1 MEIEE
6 HPPGQGMPARLPAL
20 PCANVAFTP
29 LRMVKEYGVNV
40 EHVGRLVVK
49 PAISM

>member
-6 HPPGQGMPARLPAL
+6 HPPGQGMPARLPVTL
-20 PCANVAFTP
+20 CERRIHTP
-29 LRMVKEYGVNV
+29 AYGLEYGVNV
-40 EHVGRLVVK
+40 EHVRRMLVK

>member
-6 HPPGQGMPARLPAL
+6 HPPGQGMPARLPVAL
-20 PCANVAFTP
+20 SVRTSYSHPYVW
-29 LRMVKEYGVNV
+29 LEYGVNV
-40 EHVGRLVVK
+40 EHMVRMLVK

>member
-6 HPPGQGMPARLPAL
+6 HPPGQGMPARLPVTL
-20 PCANVAFTP
+20 RERRIHTP
-29 LRMVKEYGVNV
+29 MYGLEYGVNV
-40 EHVGRLVVK
+40 EHVGRMLVK

>member
-6 HPPGQGMPARLPAL
+6 HPPGQGMPARLPVTL
-20 PCANVAFTP
+20 CERRIHTP
-29 LRMVKEYGVNV
+29 TYGLEYGVNV
-40 EHVGRLVVK
+40 EHVGWMLVK